1 MIGVLG
7 GMGPA
12 ATVDFMAKMIRLTP
26 VERDQEHVPLI
37 ALSDPRVPDRVGP
50 ILTGTGESPLPALLE
65 GVRRLEAAGASCV
78 AMPCHTAHA
87 WAEEIRTATSL
98 PFLHIVD
105 AALDEMRRLGVP
117 SGLTALLATRATL
130 QAGLYQTALEGAGW
144 PPIEAEA
151 EVMDRLVLPAIALVK
166 KGRADAAAPLL
177 LEAIEEVGRL
187 EVKAVLLACTELPVA
202 LAAAPKPPSLPCI
215 DATEALARACIAWW
229 RGHGARSRHGN
240 GRGC

>member
-12 ATVDFMAKMIRLTP
+12 ATVDFMTKMIRLAP

-50 ILTGTGESPLPALLE
+50 ILTGAGTSPLPALLE
-65 GVRRLEAAGASCV
+65 GVRRLEAAGASCI

-87 WAEEIRTATSL
+87 WAGEIEAATRL
-98 PFLHIVD
+98 PFLHIVG
-105 AALDEMRRLGVP
+105 AALAEMRRLEVRPGR
-117 SGLTALLATRATL
+117 TALLATRATL
-130 QAGLYQTALEGAGW
+130 RAGLYQAALEDAGW
-144 PPIEAEA
+144 PPIEPAA

-166 KGRADAAAPLL
+166 RDRADAAAPLL
-177 LEAIEEVGRL
+177 LEAVEEVGRR
-187 EVKAVLLACTELPVA
+187 EAQAVLLACTELPVA
-202 LAAAPKPPSLPCI
+202 LAAASKPPALPCI

-229 RGHGARSRHGN
+229 RAHGERREQGAG
-240 GRGC
+240 GGC